1 MNIQQFGQL
10 IPIPSVPRQLCEAFA
25 RQMQPERAEAV
36 KQRAIAVWV
45 VSQYLDRYGYQSDY
59 TQSSAWN
66 LALQALT
73 ELADLE
79 IKEDGRSL
87 GIVECIPIAESAE
100 TLEIPEQAVMSDRI
114 AYIAVEI
121 NPENTWGAIV
131 GFTPALEIEF
141 PELSIDR
148 DDLLP
153 ADQLLDLLDHA
164 KNIAEKAEKAAKDIW
179 EPLKNYDWLKN
190 LGEEWFTENR
200 QAIIAQLERAL
211 LLENEAV
218 WQIESVA
225 QEIEALIGQFAAVES
240 SKELVMNREDA
251 TDSDRQELRQ
261 IIGRLFQSLR
271 DNLG

>member
-10 IPIPSVPRQLCEAFA
+10 VPIPSVPRQLCEGFA
-25 RQMQPERAEAV
+25 RQMQPERALAV

-45 VSQYLDRYGYQSDY
+45 VSRYLDRYNYQSDY

-79 IKEDGRSL
+79 IKEGEISL

-148 DDLLP
+148 DNLLP

-164 KNIAEKAEKAAKDIW
+164 KNIAEKAEKDIW

-218 WQIESVA
+218 WQIESAA

-240 SKELVMNREDA
+240 SKELVMSREDA
-251 TDSDRQELRQ
+251 TDSKRQELRQ
-261 IIGRLFQSLR
+261 IIGGLFRSLR
-271 DNLG
+271 DNQK